1 MHDTILLHG
10 GGPERPQTAAADRES
25 CMKEKHH
32 IRLRSHHSGAAVRLA
47 FRRRKLQKAVVPLF
61 LMIVMMTA
69 AACGKEEVLTLR
81 SSPSSS
87 EGMEARR
94 TEEASGDSRQQGCDA
109 GDAAERTGAAEPA
122 EEERDDAAES
132 GKRELLYVY
141 VCGAVECPGVYAF
154 EEGARVFDAIEA
166 AGGLSADADGACV
179 NQALKLSDQDQ
190 LYIRTLEEKEQNT
203 QKGEASC
210 TGTSPEGSA
219 SGNGYGLLP
228 AEGSAGAE
236 NAADA
241 RININTAS
249 QRELTSLP
257 GIGDTKAAAILAD
270 RTENGFYEAPE
281 DLKRVSGIG
290 DATFEKLKDRITT
303 GNP

>member
-47 FRRRKLQKAVVPLF
+47 FRRRKLQKGVIPLF
-61 LMIVMMTA
+61 LMIVMMAA

-87 EGMEARR
+87 DGMTAEC
-94 TEEASGDSRQQGCDA
+94 TEEASGDSRQQGCDD
-109 GDAAERTGAAEPA
+109 DAAECTGTAESA
-122 EEERDDAAES
+122 EAERDDAAES

-203 QKGEASC
+203 QKGEFSS

-228 AEGSAGAE
+228 AEGSAGTE

-249 QRELTSLP
+249 QKDLTSLP

>member
-1 MHDTILLHG
+1 
-10 GGPERPQTAAADRES
+10 
-25 CMKEKHH
+25 MKEKHR
-32 IRLRSHHSGAAVRLA
+32 IRLRSHHSGATVRLA
-47 FRRRKLQKAVVPLF
+47 FRGWKQRAVVPLF
-61 LMIVMMTA
+61 LMVVMMAA
-69 AACGKEEVLTLR
+69 AACGREEVLTLR

-87 EGMEARR
+87 DGMTAER
-94 TEEASGDSRQQGCDA
+94 TEEASGDSGQQGCDD
-109 GDAAERTGAAEPA
+109 DAAERTGAAEPA
-122 EEERDDAAES
+122 EAERDDAAES

-203 QKGEASC
+203 QKGEFSS
-210 TGTSPEGSA
+210 TGSSPEGSA

-228 AEGSAGAE
+228 AEGSAGTE

-249 QRELTSLP
+249 QKDLTSLP

>member
-1 MHDTILLHG
+1 
-10 GGPERPQTAAADRES
+10 
-25 CMKEKHH
+25 MKEKHH

-47 FRRRKLQKAVVPLF
+47 FRRRKLQKGVIPLF
-61 LMIVMMTA
+61 LMIVMMAA

-87 EGMEARR
+87 DGMTAEC
-94 TEEASGDSRQQGCDA
+94 TEEASGDSRQQGCDD
-109 GDAAERTGAAEPA
+109 DAAECTGTAESA
-122 EEERDDAAES
+122 EAERDDAAES

-203 QKGEASC
+203 QKGEFSS

-228 AEGSAGAE
+228 AEGSAGTE

-249 QRELTSLP
+249 QKDLTSLP

>member
-1 MHDTILLHG
+1 
-10 GGPERPQTAAADRES
+10 
-25 CMKEKHH
+25 MKEKHR

-47 FRRRKLQKAVVPLF
+47 FQGWKQKVLVPLF
-61 LMIVMMTA
+61 LLVAMMAA

-87 EGMEARR
+87 DGMTAEC
-94 TEEASGDSRQQGCDA
+94 TEEASGDSRQQGCDD
-109 GDAAERTGAAEPA
+109 DAAERTGAAEPA
-122 EEERDDAAES
+122 EAERNDAAES

-203 QKGEASC
+203 QKGENSC

-270 RTENGFYEAPE
+270 RAENGFYEAPE

>member
-1 MHDTILLHG
+1 MHGTILLHG

-25 CMKEKHH
+25 CMKGKYR
-32 IRLRSHHSGAAVRLA
+32 IRLL
-47 FRRRKLQKAVVPLF
+47 LLAVV
-61 LMIVMMTA
+61 VMAA
-69 AACGKEEVLTLR
+69 AACGREEVLTLR

-87 EGMEARR
+87 ECMEAER
-94 TEEASGDSRQQGCDA
+94 TEEDPGDSGQQGCDD
-109 GDAAERTGAAEPA
+109 DAAERTGAAESA
-122 EEERDDAAES
+122 EAERNDAAES
-132 GKRELLYVY
+132 GKREPLYVY

-203 QKGEASC
+203 QKGEFSS

-228 AEGSAGAE
+228 AEGSAGTE

-249 QRELTSLP
+249 QKELTSLP

-290 DATFEKLKDRITT
+290 DATFEKLRDRITT

>member
-25 CMKEKHH
+25 CMKEKHR

-47 FRRRKLQKAVVPLF
+47 FRGWKQKALVPLF
-61 LMIVMMTA
+61 LLVAMMAA

-87 EGMEARR
+87 EGMEA
-94 TEEASGDSRQQGCDA
+94 EC
-109 GDAAERTGAAEPA
+109 TGAAESA
-122 EEERDDAAES
+122 EAERNDAAES

-203 QKGEASC
+203 QKGEFSS

-228 AEGSAGAE
+228 AESSAGTE

-249 QRELTSLP
+249 QKDLTSLP

-290 DATFEKLKDRITT
+290 DATLEKLKDRITT

>member
-1 MHDTILLHG
+1 
-10 GGPERPQTAAADRES
+10 
-25 CMKEKHH
+25 MKGKYR
-32 IRLRSHHSGAAVRLA
+32 IRLL
-47 FRRRKLQKAVVPLF
+47 LLAVV
-61 LMIVMMTA
+61 MMAA

-87 EGMEARR
+87 ECMEAERA
-94 TEEASGDSRQQGCDA
+94 EEASGDSGQPERHA
-109 GDAAERTGAAEPA
+109 GQTAEPTGAAESA
-122 EEERDDAAES
+122 EAERNDAAES
-132 GKRELLYVY
+132 EKREPLYVY
-141 VCGAVECPGVYAF
+141 VCGAVECPGVYSF
-154 EEGARVFDAIEA
+154 EEGARVVDAIEA

-179 NQALKLSDQDQ
+179 NQARKLSDQDQ

-203 QKGEASC
+203 QKGENSC

-228 AEGSAGAE
+228 AEGSAGTE

-249 QRELTSLP
+249 QKELTSLP

>member
-1 MHDTILLHG
+1 
-10 GGPERPQTAAADRES
+10 
-25 CMKEKHH
+25 MKEKHR

-47 FRRRKLQKAVVPLF
+47 FRGLKQKALVPLF
-61 LMIVMMTA
+61 LMVVMMAA

-87 EGMEARR
+87 EGMEAER
-94 TEEASGDSRQQGCDA
+94 TEEASGDSGQQGCDD
-109 GDAAERTGAAEPA
+109 DAAERTGAAESA
-122 EEERDDAAES
+122 EAERDDAAES

-203 QKGEASC
+203 QKGENSC

-249 QRELTSLP
+249 QRDLTSLP

>member
-1 MHDTILLHG
+1 
-10 GGPERPQTAAADRES
+10 
-25 CMKEKHH
+25 MKGKYR
-32 IRLRSHHSGAAVRLA
+32 IRLL
-47 FRRRKLQKAVVPLF
+47 LLAVV
-61 LMIVMMTA
+61 VMAA

-87 EGMEARR
+87 DGMTAEC

-109 GDAAERTGAAEPA
+109 GDAAERTGAAESA

-203 QKGEASC
+203 QKGEAFC

-270 RTENGFYEAPE
+270 RAENGFYEAPE

>member
-1 MHDTILLHG
+1 
-10 GGPERPQTAAADRES
+10 
-25 CMKEKHH
+25 MKEKHR
-32 IRLRSHHSGAAVRLA
+32 IRLQRHHSGAAVRLD
-47 FRRRKLQKAVVPLF
+47 FQGWKQRAVVPLF
-61 LMIVMMTA
+61 LMVVMMAA

-87 EGMEARR
+87 EDMTAER
-94 TEEASGDSRQQGCDA
+94 TEEASGDSGQQGRDD
-109 GDAAERTGAAEPA
+109 DAAERTGAAESA
-122 EEERDDAAES
+122 EAERNDAAES

-141 VCGAVECPGVYAF
+141 VCGAVECPGVYSF

-179 NQALKLSDQDQ
+179 NQARKLSDQDQ
-190 LYIRTLEEKEQNT
+190 LYIRTLEEKEQST
-203 QKGEASC
+203 QKEELSS
-210 TGTSPEGSA
+210 TGSSPAGSA
-219 SGNGYGLLP
+219 SGNGYGLLR

-249 QRELTSLP
+249 QKELTSLP

-270 RTENGFYEAPE
+270 RTENGFYAAPE

-290 DATFEKLKDRITT
+290 DATFEKLRDRITT

>member
-1 MHDTILLHG
+1 
-10 GGPERPQTAAADRES
+10 
-25 CMKEKHH
+25 MKEKHR
-32 IRLRSHHSGAAVRLA
+32 IRLQRHHSGAAVRLD
-47 FRRRKLQKAVVPLF
+47 FQGWKQRAVVPLF
-61 LMIVMMTA
+61 LMVVMMAA

-87 EGMEARR
+87 EDMTAER
-94 TEEASGDSRQQGCDA
+94 TEEASGDSGQQGCD
-109 GDAAERTGAAEPA
+109 DAERTGAAESA
-122 EEERDDAAES
+122 EAERNDAAES
-132 GKRELLYVY
+132 EKREPLYVY
-141 VCGAVECPGVYAF
+141 VCGAVECPGVYSF
-154 EEGARVFDAIEA
+154 EEGARVVDAIEA

-179 NQALKLSDQDQ
+179 NQARKLSDQDQ

-203 QKGEASC
+203 QKEELSS
-210 TGTSPEGSA
+210 TGSSPAGSA
-219 SGNGYGLLP
+219 SGNGYGLLR

-249 QRELTSLP
+249 QKELTSLP

-270 RTENGFYEAPE
+270 RTENGFYAAPE

-290 DATFEKLKDRITT
+290 DATFEKLRDRITT

>member
-1 MHDTILLHG
+1 
-10 GGPERPQTAAADRES
+10 
-25 CMKEKHH
+25 MKEKHR
-32 IRLRSHHSGAAVRLA
+32 ICLRLYNSEVAVQPA
-47 FRRRKLQKAVVPLF
+47 FQGWKQRAVVPLF
-61 LMIVMMTA
+61 LMVVMMAA

-87 EGMEARR
+87 EDMTAER
-94 TEEASGDSRQQGCDA
+94 TEEASGDSGQQGCDD
-109 GDAAERTGAAEPA
+109 DAAERTGAAES
-122 EEERDDAAES
+122 E
-132 GKRELLYVY
+132 KREPLYVY
-141 VCGAVECPGVYAF
+141 VCGAVECPGVYSF
-154 EEGARVFDAIEA
+154 EEGARVVDAIEA

-179 NQALKLSDQDQ
+179 NQARKLSDQDQ

-203 QKGEASC
+203 QKEELSS
-210 TGTSPEGSA
+210 TGSSPAGSA
-219 SGNGYGLLP
+219 SGNGYGLLC

-236 NAADA
+236 NTADA

-249 QRELTSLP
+249 QKELTSLP

-270 RTENGFYEAPE
+270 RTENGFYAAPE

-290 DATFEKLKDRITT
+290 DATFEKLRDRITT

>member
-25 CMKEKHH
+25 CMKEKHR
-32 IRLRSHHSGAAVRLA
+32 IRLQRHHSGAAVRLD
-47 FRRRKLQKAVVPLF
+47 FRGWKQRAVVPLF
-61 LMIVMMTA
+61 LMVVMMAA

-87 EGMEARR
+87 EDMTAER
-94 TEEASGDSRQQGCDA
+94 TEEASGDSGQQGCDD
-109 GDAAERTGAAEPA
+109 DAAERTGAAESA
-122 EEERDDAAES
+122 EAERDDAAES

-166 AGGLSADADGACV
+166 AGGFSADADGACV

-236 NAADA
+236 NAAGA

-249 QRELTSLP
+249 QKELTSLP

-270 RTENGFYEAPE
+270 RTENGFYAAPE

-290 DATFEKLKDRITT
+290 DATFEKLRDRITT

>member
-25 CMKEKHH
+25 CMKEKHR

-47 FRRRKLQKAVVPLF
+47 FRGWKQKALVPLF
-61 LMIVMMTA
+61 LLVAMMAA

-87 EGMEARR
+87 DGMTAEC

-109 GDAAERTGAAEPA
+109 GDAAERTGAAESA
-122 EEERDDAAES
+122 EAERNDMAES

-203 QKGEASC
+203 QKGENSC

-228 AEGSAGAE
+228 AEGSAGTE

-249 QRELTSLP
+249 QKELTSLP

>member
-1 MHDTILLHG
+1 MHGTILLHG

-25 CMKEKHH
+25 CMKEKHR
-32 IRLRSHHSGAAVRLA
+32 IRLQRHHSGAAVRLD
-47 FRRRKLQKAVVPLF
+47 FQGWKQRAVVPLF
-61 LMIVMMTA
+61 LMVVMMAA

-87 EGMEARR
+87 EDMTAER
-94 TEEASGDSRQQGCDA
+94 TEEASGDSGQQGRD
-109 GDAAERTGAAEPA
+109 DAERTGVAESA
-122 EEERDDAAES
+122 EAERNDAAES
-132 GKRELLYVY
+132 EKREPLYVY
-141 VCGAVECPGVYAF
+141 VCGAVECPGVYSF
-154 EEGARVFDAIEA
+154 EEGARVVDAIEA

-179 NQALKLSDQDQ
+179 NQARKLSDQDQ

-203 QKGEASC
+203 QKEELSS
-210 TGTSPEGSA
+210 TGSSPAGSG
-219 SGNGYGLLP
+219 SGNGYGLLR

-236 NAADA
+236 NTADA

-249 QRELTSLP
+249 QKELTSLP

-270 RTENGFYEAPE
+270 RTENGFYAAPE

-290 DATFEKLKDRITT
+290 DATFEKLRDRITT

>member
-1 MHDTILLHG
+1 MHGTILLHG

-25 CMKEKHH
+25 CMKEKHRICLQRH
-32 IRLRSHHSGAAVRLA
+32 LSGAAVRLA
-47 FRRRKLQKAVVPLF
+47 FRGWKQKALVPLF
-61 LMIVMMTA
+61 LLVAMMAA

-87 EGMEARR
+87 EGMEAER
-94 TEEASGDSRQQGCDA
+94 TEEASGDSRKQGCDA
-109 GDAAERTGAAEPA
+109 GDAAERTGAAESA
-122 EEERDDAAES
+122 EAERNDAAES

-203 QKGEASC
+203 QKGENSC

-228 AEGSAGAE
+228 AEGSAGTE

-249 QRELTSLP
+249 QKELTSLP

>member
-25 CMKEKHH
+25 CMKGKYR
-32 IRLRSHHSGAAVRLA
+32 IRLL
-47 FRRRKLQKAVVPLF
+47 LLAVV
-61 LMIVMMTA
+61 VMAA

-87 EGMEARR
+87 EDMTAEC
-94 TEEASGDSRQQGCDA
+94 TEEVSGDSGQQGCDD
-109 GDAAERTGAAEPA
+109 DAAERTGAAESA
-122 EEERDDAAES
+122 EAERNDAAES

-166 AGGLSADADGACV
+166 AGGLSVDADGACV

-203 QKGEASC
+203 QKGENSC

-228 AEGSAGAE
+228 AEGSAGTE

-249 QRELTSLP
+249 QKELTSLP

>member
-1 MHDTILLHG
+1 MHGTILLHG

-25 CMKEKHH
+25 CMKEKHR
-32 IRLRSHHSGAAVRLA
+32 IRLQRHHSGAAVRLD
-47 FRRRKLQKAVVPLF
+47 FQGWKQRAVVPLF
-61 LMIVMMTA
+61 LMVVMMAA

-87 EGMEARR
+87 EDMTAEC
-94 TEEASGDSRQQGCDA
+94 TEEASGDSGQQGCD
-109 GDAAERTGAAEPA
+109 DDAERTGAAESA
-122 EEERDDAAES
+122 EAERNDAAES
-132 GKRELLYVY
+132 EKREPLYVY
-141 VCGAVECPGVYAF
+141 VCGAVECPGVYSF
-154 EEGARVFDAIEA
+154 EEGARVVDAIEA

-179 NQALKLSDQDQ
+179 NQARKLSDQDQ

-203 QKGEASC
+203 QKEELSS
-210 TGTSPEGSA
+210 TGSSPAGSA
-219 SGNGYGLLP
+219 SGNGYGLLR

-249 QRELTSLP
+249 QKELTSLP

-270 RTENGFYEAPE
+270 RTENGFYAAPE

-290 DATFEKLKDRITT
+290 DATFEKLRDRITT

>member
-1 MHDTILLHG
+1 
-10 GGPERPQTAAADRES
+10 
-25 CMKEKHH
+25 MKEKHR
-32 IRLRSHHSGAAVRLA
+32 IRLQRHHSGAAVRLD
-47 FRRRKLQKAVVPLF
+47 FRGWKQRAVVPLF

-87 EGMEARR
+87 EDMTAER
-94 TEEASGDSRQQGCDA
+94 TEEASGDSGQQGCDD
-109 GDAAERTGAAEPA
+109 DAAERTGAAESA
-122 EEERDDAAES
+122 EAERNDAAES

-203 QKGEASC
+203 QKGENSC

-228 AEGSAGAE
+228 AEGSAGTE

-249 QRELTSLP
+249 QKDLTSLP

-270 RTENGFYEAPE
+270 RAENGFYEAPE

>member
-1 MHDTILLHG
+1 
-10 GGPERPQTAAADRES
+10 
-25 CMKEKHH
+25 MKEKHR
-32 IRLRSHHSGAAVRLA
+32 IRLRRQHSGAAVRLD
-47 FRRRKLQKAVVPLF
+47 FQGWKQKVLVPLF
-61 LMIVMMTA
+61 LLVAMMAA

-87 EGMEARR
+87 EDMTAER
-94 TEEASGDSRQQGCDA
+94 TEEASGDSGQQGCDD
-109 GDAAERTGAAEPA
+109 DAAERTGAAESA
-122 EEERDDAAES
+122 EAERNDAAES

-166 AGGLSADADGACV
+166 AGGFSADADGACV

-203 QKGEASC
+203 QKGENSC

-228 AEGSAGAE
+228 AEGSAGTE

-249 QRELTSLP
+249 QKDLTSLP

-270 RTENGFYEAPE
+270 RAENGFYEAPE

>member
-1 MHDTILLHG
+1 
-10 GGPERPQTAAADRES
+10 
-25 CMKEKHH
+25 MKGKYR
-32 IRLRSHHSGAAVRLA
+32 IRLL
-47 FRRRKLQKAVVPLF
+47 LLAVV
-61 LMIVMMTA
+61 VMAA
-69 AACGKEEVLTLR
+69 AACGREEVLTLR

-87 EGMEARR
+87 ECMEAER
-94 TEEASGDSRQQGCDA
+94 TEEDPGDSGQQGCDD
-109 GDAAERTGAAEPA
+109 DAAERTGAAESA
-122 EEERDDAAES
+122 EAERNDAAES
-132 GKRELLYVY
+132 GKREPLYVY

-203 QKGEASC
+203 QKGEFSS

-228 AEGSAGAE
+228 AEGSAGTE

-249 QRELTSLP
+249 QKELTSLP

-290 DATFEKLKDRITT
+290 DATFEKLRDRITT

>member
-1 MHDTILLHG
+1 
-10 GGPERPQTAAADRES
+10 
-25 CMKEKHH
+25 MKEKHR
-32 IRLRSHHSGAAVRLA
+32 IRLQRHHSGAAVRLD
-47 FRRRKLQKAVVPLF
+47 FQGWKQKAVVPLF
-61 LMIVMMTA
+61 LMVVMMAA

-87 EGMEARR
+87 EDMTAEC
-94 TEEASGDSRQQGCDA
+94 TEEEDGDSGQQGCDD
-109 GDAAERTGAAEPA
+109 DAAERTGAAESA
-122 EEERDDAAES
+122 EAERNDAAES
-132 GKRELLYVY
+132 EKREPLYVY
-141 VCGAVECPGVYAF
+141 VCGAVECPGVYSF
-154 EEGARVFDAIEA
+154 EEGARVVDAIEA

-179 NQALKLSDQDQ
+179 NQARKLSDQDQ

-203 QKGEASC
+203 QKEEFSS
-210 TGTSPEGSA
+210 TGSSPAGST
-219 SGNGYGLLP
+219 SGNGYGLLR

-236 NAADA
+236 PSAADA

-249 QRELTSLP
+249 QKELTSLP

-270 RTENGFYEAPE
+270 RTENGFYAAPE

-290 DATFEKLKDRITT
+290 DATFEKLRDRITT

>member
-1 MHDTILLHG
+1 
-10 GGPERPQTAAADRES
+10 
-25 CMKEKHH
+25 MKGKYR
-32 IRLRSHHSGAAVRLA
+32 IRLL
-47 FRRRKLQKAVVPLF
+47 LLAVV
-61 LMIVMMTA
+61 MMA
-69 AACGKEEVLTLR
+69 ATACGKEEVLTLR

-87 EGMEARR
+87 EGMEAER
-94 TEEASGDSRQQGCDA
+94 TEEDPGDSGQQGCDD
-109 GDAAERTGAAEPA
+109 DAAERTGAAESA
-122 EEERDDAAES
+122 EAERNDAAES

-203 QKGEASC
+203 QKGENSC
-210 TGTSPEGSA
+210 TGTSPAGSA

-228 AEGSAGAE
+228 AEGSAGTE

-249 QRELTSLP
+249 QKELTSLP

>member
-25 CMKEKHH
+25 CMKEKHRIH
-32 IRLRSHHSGAAVRLA
+32 LRSHHSGAAVRLD
-47 FRRRKLQKAVVPLF
+47 FQGWKQKALVPLF
-61 LMIVMMTA
+61 LLVAMMAA

-87 EGMEARR
+87 DGMTAEC
-94 TEEASGDSRQQGCDA
+94 TEEAS
-109 GDAAERTGAAEPA
+109 GDAAERTGAAESA

-270 RTENGFYEAPE
+270 RAENGFYEAPE

>member
-1 MHDTILLHG
+1 M
-10 GGPERPQTAAADRES
+10 
-25 CMKEKHH
+25 
-32 IRLRSHHSGAAVRLA
+32 RLDFQGWKQR
-47 FRRRKLQKAVVPLF
+47 AVVPLF
-61 LMIVMMTA
+61 LMVVMMAA

-87 EGMEARR
+87 EDMTAER
-94 TEEASGDSRQQGCDA
+94 TEEASGDSGQQGCDD
-109 GDAAERTGAAEPA
+109 DAAERTGAAESA
-122 EEERDDAAES
+122 EAEKNDAAES
-132 GKRELLYVY
+132 EKREPLYVY
-141 VCGAVECPGVYAF
+141 VCGAVECPGVYSF
-154 EEGARVFDAIEA
+154 EEGARVVDAIEA

-179 NQALKLSDQDQ
+179 NQARKLSDQDQ

-203 QKGEASC
+203 QKEELSS
-210 TGTSPEGSA
+210 TGSSPAGSA
-219 SGNGYGLLP
+219 SGNGYGLLR

-249 QRELTSLP
+249 QKELTSLP

-270 RTENGFYEAPE
+270 RAENGFYAAPE

-290 DATFEKLKDRITT
+290 DATFEKLRDRITT

>member
-1 MHDTILLHG
+1 MHGTILLHG

-25 CMKEKHH
+25 CMKGKYR
-32 IRLRSHHSGAAVRLA
+32 IRLL
-47 FRRRKLQKAVVPLF
+47 LLAVV
-61 LMIVMMTA
+61 MMAA

-87 EGMEARR
+87 EDMTAEC
-94 TEEASGDSRQQGCDA
+94 TEEASGDSGQQGCD
-109 GDAAERTGAAEPA
+109 DDAERTGAAESA
-122 EEERDDAAES
+122 EAERNDAAES
-132 GKRELLYVY
+132 EKREPLYVY
-141 VCGAVECPGVYAF
+141 VCGAVECPGVYSF
-154 EEGARVFDAIEA
+154 EEGARVVDAIEA

-179 NQALKLSDQDQ
+179 NQARKLSDQDQ

-203 QKGEASC
+203 QKEELSS
-210 TGTSPEGSA
+210 TGSSPAGSA
-219 SGNGYGLLP
+219 SGNGYGLLRV
-228 AEGSAGAE
+228 EDSAGAE

-249 QRELTSLP
+249 QKELTSLP

-270 RTENGFYEAPE
+270 RTENGFYAAPE

-290 DATFEKLKDRITT
+290 DATFEKLRDRITT

>member
-25 CMKEKHH
+25 CMKEKHR

-47 FRRRKLQKAVVPLF
+47 FRGWKQKALVPLF
-61 LMIVMMTA
+61 LLVAMMAA

-87 EGMEARR
+87 EGMEAER

-109 GDAAERTGAAEPA
+109 GDAAERTGAAESA
-122 EEERDDAAES
+122 EAERDDAAES

-190 LYIRTLEEKEQNT
+190 LYIRTLDEKEQNA
-203 QKGEASC
+203 QKGEFSS

-228 AEGSAGAE
+228 AEGSAGTE
-236 NAADA
+236 DAADA

-249 QRELTSLP
+249 QKDLTSLP

>member
-1 MHDTILLHG
+1 
-10 GGPERPQTAAADRES
+10 
-25 CMKEKHH
+25 MKEKHR
-32 IRLRSHHSGAAVRLA
+32 IRLRSQHSGAAVRPA

-61 LMIVMMTA
+61 LMVVMMAA
-69 AACGKEEVLTLR
+69 AACGREEVLTLR

-87 EGMEARR
+87 ESMEA
-94 TEEASGDSRQQGCDA
+94 EC
-109 GDAAERTGAAEPA
+109 TGAAESA

-132 GKRELLYVY
+132 EKPELLYVY

-228 AEGSAGAE
+228 AEGSAGTE

-249 QRELTSLP
+249 QKDLTSLP

>member
-1 MHDTILLHG
+1 MHGTILLHG

-25 CMKEKHH
+25 CMKEKHR
-32 IRLRSHHSGAAVRLA
+32 IRLQRHHSGAAVRLD
-47 FRRRKLQKAVVPLF
+47 FQGWKQRAVVPLF
-61 LMIVMMTA
+61 LMVVMMAA

-87 EGMEARR
+87 EDMTAERK
-94 TEEASGDSRQQGCDA
+94 EEASGDSGQQGCDD
-109 GDAAERTGAAEPA
+109 DAAERTGAAESA
-122 EEERDDAAES
+122 EAERNDAAES
-132 GKRELLYVY
+132 EKREPLYVY
-141 VCGAVECPGVYAF
+141 VCGAVECPGVYSF
-154 EEGARVFDAIEA
+154 EEGARVVDAIEA
-166 AGGLSADADGACV
+166 AGGLSANADGACV
-179 NQALKLSDQDQ
+179 NQARKLSDQDQ

-203 QKGEASC
+203 QKEELSS
-210 TGTSPEGSA
+210 TGSSPAGST
-219 SGNGYGLLP
+219 SGNGYGLLR

-236 NAADA
+236 PSAADA

-249 QRELTSLP
+249 QKELTSLP

-270 RTENGFYEAPE
+270 RTENGFYAAPE

-290 DATFEKLKDRITT
+290 DATFEKLRDRITT

>member
-1 MHDTILLHG
+1 
-10 GGPERPQTAAADRES
+10 
-25 CMKEKHH
+25 MKGKYR
-32 IRLRSHHSGAAVRLA
+32 IRLLLLAVA
-47 FRRRKLQKAVVPLF
+47 
-61 LMIVMMTA
+61 MMAA

-87 EGMEARR
+87 ECMEAERA
-94 TEEASGDSRQQGCDA
+94 EEDPGDSGQPERHA
-109 GDAAERTGAAEPA
+109 GQTAEPTGAVEPA
-122 EEERDDAAES
+122 EAQKNDAAES

-203 QKGEASC
+203 QKGENSC

-228 AEGSAGAE
+228 AEGSAGTE

-249 QRELTSLP
+249 QKELTSLP

>member
-1 MHDTILLHG
+1 MHGTILLHG

-25 CMKEKHH
+25 CMKGKYR
-32 IRLRSHHSGAAVRLA
+32 IRLL
-47 FRRRKLQKAVVPLF
+47 LLAVV
-61 LMIVMMTA
+61 MMAA

-87 EGMEARR
+87 EDMTAEC
-94 TEEASGDSRQQGCDA
+94 TEEASGDSGQQGCDA
-109 GDAAERTGAAEPA
+109 GDAAECTGAAESA

-154 EEGARVFDAIEA
+154 EEGARVVDAIEA

-179 NQALKLSDQDQ
+179 NQARKLSDQDQ

-203 QKGEASC
+203 QKEELSS
-210 TGTSPEGSA
+210 TGSSPAGSA
-219 SGNGYGLLP
+219 SGNGYGLLR

-249 QRELTSLP
+249 QKELTSLP

-270 RTENGFYEAPE
+270 RAENGFYAAPE

>member
-1 MHDTILLHG
+1 
-10 GGPERPQTAAADRES
+10 
-25 CMKEKHH
+25 MKEKHR
-32 IRLRSHHSGAAVRLA
+32 IRLQRHHSGAAVRLD
-47 FRRRKLQKAVVPLF
+47 FQRWKQRVVVPLF
-61 LMIVMMTA
+61 LLVVMMA
-69 AACGKEEVLTLR
+69 ATACGKEEVLTLR

-87 EGMEARR
+87 EGMEAEH

-109 GDAAERTGAAEPA
+109 GDAAECTGAAESA
-122 EEERDDAAES
+122 EEERNDAAES
-132 GKRELLYVY
+132 GKREPLYVY
-141 VCGAVECPGVYAF
+141 ICGAVECPGVYAF

-203 QKGEASC
+203 QKGENSC

-228 AEGSAGAE
+228 AEGSAGTE

-249 QRELTSLP
+249 QKELTSLP

>member
-1 MHDTILLHG
+1 MHGTILLHG

-25 CMKEKHH
+25 CMKGKYR
-32 IRLRSHHSGAAVRLA
+32 IRLL
-47 FRRRKLQKAVVPLF
+47 LLAVV
-61 LMIVMMTA
+61 MMA
-69 AACGKEEVLTLR
+69 ATACGKEEVLTLR

-87 EGMEARR
+87 EGMEAER
-94 TEEASGDSRQQGCDA
+94 TEEDPGDSGQQGCDD
-109 GDAAERTGAAEPA
+109 DAAERTGAAESA
-122 EEERDDAAES
+122 EAERNDAAES

-179 NQALKLSDQDQ
+179 NQARKLSDQDQ

-203 QKGEASC
+203 QKGENSC
-210 TGTSPEGSA
+210 TGTSPAGSA

-228 AEGSAGAE
+228 AEGSAGTE

-249 QRELTSLP
+249 QKELTSLP

>member
-1 MHDTILLHG
+1 
-10 GGPERPQTAAADRES
+10 
-25 CMKEKHH
+25 MKGKYR
-32 IRLRSHHSGAAVRLA
+32 IRLL
-47 FRRRKLQKAVVPLF
+47 LLAVV
-61 LMIVMMTA
+61 VMAA
-69 AACGKEEVLTLR
+69 AACGREEVLTLR

-87 EGMEARR
+87 ECMEAER
-94 TEEASGDSRQQGCDA
+94 TEEDPGDSGQQGCDD
-109 GDAAERTGAAEPA
+109 DAAERTGAAESA

-203 QKGEASC
+203 QKGENSC

-228 AEGSAGAE
+228 AEGSAGTE

-249 QRELTSLP
+249 QKELTSLP

-270 RTENGFYEAPE
+270 RTENGFYEVPE

>member
-1 MHDTILLHG
+1 
-10 GGPERPQTAAADRES
+10 
-25 CMKEKHH
+25 MKEKHR
-32 IRLRSHHSGAAVRLA
+32 IRLQRHHSGAAVRLD
-47 FRRRKLQKAVVPLF
+47 FQGWKQRAVVPLF
-61 LMIVMMTA
+61 LMVVMMAA

-87 EGMEARR
+87 EDMTAER
-94 TEEASGDSRQQGCDA
+94 TEEASGDSGQQGCD
-109 GDAAERTGAAEPA
+109 DAERTGAAESA
-122 EEERDDAAES
+122 EAERNDAAES
-132 GKRELLYVY
+132 EKREPLYVY
-141 VCGAVECPGVYAF
+141 VCGAVECPGVYSF
-154 EEGARVFDAIEA
+154 EEGARVVDAIEA

-179 NQALKLSDQDQ
+179 NQARKLSDQDQ

-203 QKGEASC
+203 QKEELSSAGS
-210 TGTSPEGSA
+210 SPAGSA
-219 SGNGYGLLP
+219 SGNGYGLLR

-249 QRELTSLP
+249 QKELTSLP

-270 RTENGFYEAPE
+270 RTENGFYAAPE

-290 DATFEKLKDRITT
+290 DATFEKLRDRITT

>member
-1 MHDTILLHG
+1 MHGTILLHG

-25 CMKEKHH
+25 CMKEKHR
-32 IRLRSHHSGAAVRLA
+32 IRLQRHHSGAAVRLD
-47 FRRRKLQKAVVPLF
+47 FQGWKQRAVVPLF
-61 LMIVMMTA
+61 LMVVMMAA

-87 EGMEARR
+87 EDMTAEC
-94 TEEASGDSRQQGCDA
+94 TEEASGDSGQQGCD
-109 GDAAERTGAAEPA
+109 DAERTGAAESA
-122 EEERDDAAES
+122 EAERNDAAES
-132 GKRELLYVY
+132 EKREPLYVY
-141 VCGAVECPGVYAF
+141 VCGAVECPGVYSF
-154 EEGARVFDAIEA
+154 EEGARVVDAIEA

-179 NQALKLSDQDQ
+179 NQARKLSDQDQ

-203 QKGEASC
+203 QKEELSS
-210 TGTSPEGSA
+210 TGSSPAGSA
-219 SGNGYGLLP
+219 SGNGYGLLR

-236 NAADA
+236 NASDA

-249 QRELTSLP
+249 QKELTSLP

-270 RTENGFYEAPE
+270 RTENGFYAAPE

-290 DATFEKLKDRITT
+290 DATFEKLRDRITT

>member
-1 MHDTILLHG
+1 MHGTILLHG

-25 CMKEKHH
+25 CMKEKHR
-32 IRLRSHHSGAAVRLA
+32 IRLQRHHSGAAVRLD
-47 FRRRKLQKAVVPLF
+47 FQGWKQRAVVPLF
-61 LMIVMMTA
+61 LMVVMMAA

-87 EGMEARR
+87 EDMTAER
-94 TEEASGDSRQQGCDA
+94 TEEASGDSGQQGCD
-109 GDAAERTGAAEPA
+109 DAERTGAAESA
-122 EEERDDAAES
+122 EAERNDAAES
-132 GKRELLYVY
+132 EKREPLYVY
-141 VCGAVECPGVYAF
+141 VCGAVECPGVYSF
-154 EEGARVFDAIEA
+154 EEGARVVDAIEA

-179 NQALKLSDQDQ
+179 NQARKLSDQDQ

-203 QKGEASC
+203 QKEELSSAGS
-210 TGTSPEGSA
+210 SPAGSA
-219 SGNGYGLLP
+219 SGNGYGLLR

-249 QRELTSLP
+249 QKELTSLP

-270 RTENGFYEAPE
+270 RTENGFYAAPE

-290 DATFEKLKDRITT
+290 DATFEKLRDRITT

>member
-1 MHDTILLHG
+1 
-10 GGPERPQTAAADRES
+10 
-25 CMKEKHH
+25 MKEKHR
-32 IRLRSHHSGAAVRLA
+32 IRLQRHHSGAAVRLD
-47 FRRRKLQKAVVPLF
+47 FQGWKQRAVVPLF
-61 LMIVMMTA
+61 LMVAMMA
-69 AACGKEEVLTLR
+69 ATACGKEEVLTLR

-87 EGMEARR
+87 EDMTAER
-94 TEEASGDSRQQGCDA
+94 TEEASGDSGQQGCDD
-109 GDAAERTGAAEPA
+109 DAAERTGAAESA
-122 EEERDDAAES
+122 EAERNDAAES

-203 QKGEASC
+203 QRGENSC
-210 TGTSPEGSA
+210 TGTSPEGRA

-228 AEGSAGAE
+228 AEGSAGTE

-249 QRELTSLP
+249 QKELTSLP